1 MTSDGPVN
9 ISLFRLLK
17 EELGESLPPIQC
29 TKATLVHL
37 SHTLE
42 DLILTQKLPA
52 VLFTGFQESSH
63 WRAETERYRALANV
77 AQQVCIFAGGK
88 LPPES
93 HASEL
98 HVTLSGDDP
107 LRQEW
112 FVLILCTKFAA
123 LLCGQ
128 DRAVPVNE
136 EALRQFETIW
146 SFEPKI
152 IKQVTDLLEKVVA
165 KYRPDRLEALQKA
178 RAAYPPQAP
187 DPAIMTQFTS
197 EIIRF
202 EETLNQKLHRTT
214 AMLTDQLHWRED
226 LTATLVHDMHTP
238 LQGVALA
245 LDMLRHEEEFN
256 QATSQHLLSMAKRG
270 TDNLLELVQLILDTN
285 KLAVGKM
292 NIIWKPLQP
301 NTFMTETTE
310 VLQPLLSDRNIQLQT
325 HIDPSISILW
335 GDEGL
340 IGRVIQN
347 LISNAIKYTNRNG
360 QIDIKIELPSTA
372 DMLHICVQDTGRGID
387 SVALPH
393 IFDRYY
399 RASSDSEVGNGLG
412 LYFCRLVAE
421 AHGGSIRA
429 TSQIGIGT
437 TITFALPIKPP
448 L

>member
-1 MTSDGPVN
+1 MTSAGPVN
-9 ISLFRLLK
+9 ISLFCLLK
-17 EELGESLPPIQC
+17 EELGEVFTPIQC

-42 DLILTQKLPA
+42 DLILSQNLPA

-63 WRAETERYRALANV
+63 WRKETERYRAIANV
-77 AQQVCIFAGGK
+77 AQQVCIFAGGT

-112 FVLILCTKFAA
+112 FVLILCSQFAA

-128 DRAVPVNE
+128 DRAVPVHE

-146 SFEPKI
+146 SFEPMVI
-152 IKQVTDLLEKVVA
+152 NRVVELLEGVVA
-165 KYRPDRLEALQKA
+165 KYRPDRLAALQEA
-178 RAAYPPQAP
+178 RVAYPPKAP
-187 DPAIMTQFTS
+187 DPIIMTKFTS

-202 EETLNQKLHRTT
+202 EETLNQKLHQTT

-226 LTATLVHDMHTP
+226 LTATLVHDMRTP

-245 LDMLRHEEEFN
+245 LELLRHEEEFN
-256 QATSQHLLSMAKRG
+256 HATFQHLLAMAKRG
-270 TDNLLELVQLILDTN
+270 TDNLLDLVQLILDTN
-285 KLAVGKM
+285 KLSVGKM
-292 NIIWKPLQP
+292 NILWKPLQP
-301 NTFMTETTE
+301 NTLITETTE
-310 VLQPLLSDRNIQLQT
+310 TLQPLLADRNIQLQMY
-325 HIDPSISILW
+325 IDPRISIVW

-340 IGRVIQN
+340 LGRVVQN
-347 LISNAIKYTNRNG
+347 LTSNAIKYTSRNG
-360 QIDIKIELPSTA
+360 HIDMKVELAPTA
-372 DMLHICVQDTGRGID
+372 DMIEIRMQDNGQGID
-387 SVALPH
+387 AVALPH

-399 RASSDSEVGNGLG
+399 RAPGDSQVGNGLG

-429 TSQIGIGT
+429 VSQLGIGT
-437 TITFALPIKPP
+437 TITFTLPIKPP

>member
-1 MTSDGPVN
+1 MSSDGSVN

-63 WRAETERYRALANV
+63 WRVETERYRALANI

-98 HVTLSGDDP
+98 HVTLRGDDP

-128 DRAVPVNE
+128 DQAVPVNE
-136 EALRQFETIW
+136 EARRQFETIW

-152 IKQVTDLLEKVVA
+152 IKRVVDLLEEVVA
-165 KYRPDRLEALQKA
+165 QYRPDRLEALQKA
-178 RAAYPPQAP
+178 RAAYPPKAP
-187 DPAIMTQFTS
+187 DPAVMTKFTS

-202 EETLNQKLHRTT
+202 EETLNQKLHQTT

-226 LTATLVHDMHTP
+226 LTATLVHDMRTP
-238 LQGVALA
+238 LQGVGLA

-256 QATSQHLLSMAKRG
+256 QATFQHLLSMAKRG

-292 NIIWKPLQP
+292 NIVWKPLQP
-301 NTFMTETTE
+301 NMFITETIE
-310 VLQPLLSDRNIQLQT
+310 ALQPLMADRNIQHQ
-325 HIDPSISILW
+325 IQVDPKISILW

-340 IGRVIQN
+340 LGRVMQN

-360 QIDIKIELPSTA
+360 QVDIKIEIPAKT
-372 DMLHICVQDTGRGID
+372 DTLHICVRDTGSGID
-387 SVALPH
+387 STALPH

-399 RASSDSEVGNGLG
+399 RAPGDNEVGNGLG

-437 TITFALPIKPP
+437 TITLVLPTKPP